1 MKKSK
6 KTILVILLFPAVIF
20 ALFNLV
26 GFSYNFIVEGKNIPS
41 YNKPEFVPGLSSICK
56 KIEDKATQDFCYA
69 LEKNDFSSLNSSIC
83 ESEFFFNNYDKDFC
97 YCHFEHSSNEK
108 CQSHN
113 KFIVNEDLCKKDP
126 DKPLCLALTENPYYC
141 ERKKELMDSAEK
153 DECYK
158 IAAIKWEDPSLCN
171 KMTYNK
177 DSCYFYLAVK
187 FAK

>member
-1 MKKSK
+1 MESK
-6 KTILVILLFPAVIF
+6 KIILIILLFPVIIF
-20 ALFNLV
+20 ALFNLI

-41 YNKPEFVPGLSSICK
+41 YDKLESVPELSSICK
-56 KIEDKATQDFCYA
+56 KIENKTTQDFCYA
-69 LEKNDFSSLNSSIC
+69 LEKNDFSSLDSSIC

-97 YCHFEHSSNEK
+97 HCHFEHSSNKK

-113 KFIVNEDLCKKDP
+113 KFVVEENLCKEDP
-126 DKPLCLALTENPYYC
+126 NEISCLALTKNPYYC
-141 ERKKELMDSAEK
+141 EKKKEFMDSAEK

-158 IAAIKWEDPSLCN
+158 IAAIKWGDPFLCN
-171 KMTYNK
+171 KMIYNK